1 MDTGLLGKTIT
12 MLAHVFIVIISVPEH
27 LQDEDKAMHVHTC
40 HIQIMLLY
48 SYQGEKLHVIVLF
61 SWCKIHCQNFILVLL
76 FIYLG
81 RVLLTH
87 SSRPTMKW
95 IPFRVMRR
103 HPLSFQAVLFAFCC
117 FHTLLQQCVKETYS
131 LMKKWKV
138 LINLF
143 LSSQDKYSLE

>member
-1 MDTGLLGKTIT
+1 MCSLLS
-12 MLAHVFIVIISVPEH
+12 F
-27 LQDEDKAMHVHTC
+27 
-40 HIQIMLLY
+40 LY
-48 SYQGEKLHVIVLF
+48 LSTFKM
-61 SWCKIHCQNFILVLL
+61 KIRQCMYILVIYKSCSYTLTREKNYTLLCFFPGAKFTARILYWYFYL